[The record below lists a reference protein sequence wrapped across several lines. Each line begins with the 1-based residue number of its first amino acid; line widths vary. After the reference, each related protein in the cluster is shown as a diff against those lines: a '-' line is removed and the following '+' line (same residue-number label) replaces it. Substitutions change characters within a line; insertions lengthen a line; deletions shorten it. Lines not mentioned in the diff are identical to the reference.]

1 VELWDAD
8 AGEEVAV
15 ICTLPDKANWVV
27 ATPQGLYDGTDQ
39 AIRALYAIRL
49 GTQLLGLSNL
59 PTEFRTRG
67 LLQQIFAGRR
77 PKPPIPLAT
86 MLERLISSG
95 EN

>member
-1 VELWDAD
+1 
-8 AGEEVAV
+8 
-15 ICTLPDKANWVV
+15 
-27 ATPQGLYDGTDQ
+27 LYDGTDQ

-59 PTEFRTRG
+59 PTEFRTPG